1 MSLSDRLAIVTGGG
15 SGIGKEVCHALAR
28 QGAKVVVAD
37 INLDAARATTA
48 ELKGK
53 GHLAL
58 HVDVGN
64 STSVTSLVKNASTQ
78 STSPL
83 SIVVNSAGVAKWSS
97 VVDTSEDDF
106 DEELRVNLKVGR
118 IV

>member
-1 MSLSDRLAIVTGGG
+1 CVSRIGWRSSQVGEAASEKG
-15 SGIGKEVCHALAR
+15 SATPWRE
-28 QGAKVVVAD
+28 GAKVVVAD

-58 HVDVGN
+58 HVDVGD
-64 STSVTSLVKNASTQ
+64 STSVASLIKNASTQ
-78 STSPL
+78 STTPL
-83 SIVVNSAGVAKWSS
+83 SIVVNSAGVAKRSS

-106 DEELRVNLKVGR
+106 DEELRVNLKVGL
-118 IV
+118 IA